1 MSEPITLDT
10 IRTAADHLGN
20 MAAASAAVAAKLD
33 EELKATFAPIYARY
47 RPMLDATAE
56 DQAAAHRALAD
67 LLDSAPHLFAKTPR
81 SLIVNGVKVG
91 YRKAED
97 SLDWDADDVV
107 IKRIRALAAEHAD
120 VCIRTTEAIV
130 VDALAQLPQAKLSTL
145 GVRRIPGVDNPFIT
159 IGLSEVDALVKTI
172 IASAQQRRGED
183 DKPKAKK
190 GKAKAKAEAA

>member
-1 MSEPITLDT
+1 MTTITLDT
-10 IRTAADHLGN
+10 LRAAADHLGN
-20 MAAASAAVAAKLD
+20 MATASEAVAAKLR
-33 EELKATFAPIYARY
+33 EELAAAVTPIYNRY

-56 DQAAAHRALAD
+56 DQAAAHRALSE
-67 LLDSAPHLFAKTPR
+67 LLEAAPHLFAKTPR
-81 SLIVNGVKVG
+81 SLTVNGVKIG
-91 YRKAED
+91 YRKGED

-120 VCIRTTEAIV
+120 VCIRTTEALV
-130 VDALAQLPQAKLSTL
+130 VDALAQLPQAKLSQL

-172 IASAQQRRGED
+172 IASAQQRRGEE

-190 GKAKAKAEAA
+190 GKAKAGKETA